1 MGGWVLSCMAVIDGG
16 GVTQKINNTRHACHM
31 PKGAQEVYGFYMMG
45 VYVIEAAFS
54 CQVHQ
59 DPRGKPERAA
69 DWG

>member
-1 MGGWVLSCMAVIDGG
+1 
-16 GVTQKINNTRHACHM
+16 M